1 MQFALVPTAPSD
13 LPASQRGHGELH
25 TRYEDIAEDGR
36 MGLRPLTHALGAAL
50 WRNVLG
56 RHALVRALG
65 HDAVVPILSR
75 LVIECGG
82 GPISVRG
89 AVACEGAFAVSRAVD
104 QRGEPRFRIDMW
116 ASIAGERG
124 RTWGPAIPGAGE
136 RIPIGALYAEHVLT
150 RPFGPPERRKVA
162 SLGEA
167 GAGVAVREAAWHEP
181 DALLALPEGARF
193 LDDGFVLDE
202 GRTVF
207 GLGHT
212 DSNQHVNSLVYPL
225 LVEEA
230 ALRRLDSAGLPT
242 RRFASFVELRFRKP
256 AFAGDRVRV
265 VSRLYARGERH
276 GVLAAVVDA
285 SEARAAEPRTARTY
299 ACLELEA

>member
-1 MQFALVPTAPSD
+1 MHFDLVPAAPPD
-13 LPASQRGHGELH
+13 LPASQRGRGELP

-50 WRNVLG
+50 WRDILG
-56 RHALVRALG
+56 RHAVVRALG
-65 HDAVVPILSR
+65 KDGVVPILSR
-75 LVIECGG
+75 LMIECGG
-82 GPISVRG
+82 GPISVRSS
-89 AVACEGAFAVSRAVD
+89 VACEGAFAVSRAVD
-104 QRGEPRFRIDMW
+104 QRGEPRLRMDMW
-116 ASIAGERG
+116 ATIAGERG
-124 RTWGPAIPGAGE
+124 RTWGPTIAGAGE

-150 RPFGPPERRKVA
+150 RPFGPPEHRKVA

-167 GAGVAVREAAWHEP
+167 GATVTVRESAWHDP
-181 DALLALPEGARF
+181 ASLMALPDGARF

-230 ALRRLDSAGLPT
+230 ALRRLDAAGLPT

-256 AFAGDRVRV
+256 AFAGDRVRI
-265 VSRLYARGERH
+265 VSRLYTRGERH

-285 SEARAAEPRTARTY
+285 SEARAAEPTSARTY
-299 ACLELEA
+299 ARLELVT